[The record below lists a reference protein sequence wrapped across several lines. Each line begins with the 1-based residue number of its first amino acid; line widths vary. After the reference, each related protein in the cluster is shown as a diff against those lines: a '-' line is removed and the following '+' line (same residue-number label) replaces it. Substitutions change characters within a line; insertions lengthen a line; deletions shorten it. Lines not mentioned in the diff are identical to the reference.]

1 MAGIKGGMKRGYYVK
16 GHFVAEGSEMD
27 IELKTEQMGSKTRAK
42 AADSAKQDL
51 GAVLM
56 TLPPKRWAAFDLPE
70 ILIDAL
76 TEAKR
81 ITDFE
86 GKRRQMQYIGKLMRK
101 VDADAL
107 AQAIELDAVAHRQ
120 PELVA
125 PKLQRVWA
133 EKLLDADAGAAA
145 LQQLIAEQ
153 PQADIQQL
161 RSLLRQAKKLQTSA
175 RELQNA
181 QPPQPDKAYAEY
193 RAAKRA
199 AKKLQAFIA
208 QVLGHDEPEDDED
221 GEGAAA

>member
-56 TLPPKRWAAFDLPE
+56 SLPPKRWAAFGLPE

-76 TEAKR
+76 AEAKR

-107 AQAIELDAVAHRQ
+107 ATALELDDVAHRH

-125 PKLQRVWA
+125 PKPQRAWTQRLLA
-133 EKLLDADAGAAA
+133 EDAA
-145 LQQLIAEQ
+145 LQTLIAEL
-153 PQADIQQL
+153 PAVDVQQL

-181 QPPQPDKAYAEY
+181 QPPQPDKAYAEHQ
-193 RAAKRA
+193 ASKRA
-199 AKKLQAFIA
+199 VKKLERYLA
-208 QVLGHDEPEDDED
+208 QVLGADDEPEDGDD
-221 GEGAAA
+221 GEGAEA

>member
-16 GHFVAEGSEMD
+16 WHFVAEGSEMD

-56 TLPPKRWAAFDLPE
+56 SLPPKRWAAFGLPE

-76 TEAKR
+76 AEAKR

-107 AQAIELDAVAHRQ
+107 ATAIELDDVAHRQ

-125 PKLQRVWA
+125 PKPQRAWTQRLLA
-133 EKLLDADAGAAA
+133 EDTA
-145 LQQLIAEQ
+145 LQTLIAEL
-153 PQADIQQL
+153 PAVDVQQL

-181 QPPQPDKAYAEY
+181 QPPQPDKAYAEHQ
-193 RAAKRA
+193 ASKRA
-199 AKKLQAFIA
+199 VKKLERYLA
-208 QVLGHDEPEDDED
+208 QVLGADDEPEDGDD
-221 GEGAAA
+221 GEGAEA